1 MLKSRMPIGMY
12 LLLKMQLRRWYDFT
26 NAPKTIQEHL
36 SKNQV
41 INSMIL

>member
-1 MLKSRMPIGMY
+1 MPIGMY
-12 LLLKMQLRRWYDFT
+12 LLLRMQLRRWYAFN
-26 NAPKTIQEHL
+26 NAPKMVQEHL

>member
-1 MLKSRMPIGMY
+1 MLKSRMPIWKY
-12 LLLKMQLRRWYDFT
+12 FLLRMQVRRWYAFN
-26 NAPKTIQEHL
+26 NAPKTVQEHL